1 MLKVK
6 IEKKKKLNPWD
17 LYNSKERKLKKK
29 NIMKLN
35 SQTTYYWM
43 MNFFFKKIG
52 LLEGEIEKK
61 NQ

>member
-29 NIMKLN
+29 ILWN
-35 SQTTYYWM
+35 SILKQPIIEWWI
-43 MNFFFKKIG
+43 FFKKIG
-52 LLEGEIEKK
+52 LLKGEIEKK

>member
-1 MLKVK
+1 
-6 IEKKKKLNPWD
+6 
-17 LYNSKERKLKKK
+17 
-29 NIMKLN
+29 MKLN

-43 MNFFFKKIG
+43 MNFFLKKIG